1 MLPMMLS
8 QADSGLQRKPLQR
21 SGGQFLIFQL
31 LNKVRAVQITR
42 D

>member
-1 MLPMMLS
+1 MLS
-8 QADSGLQRKPLQR
+8 QAGSGLQRKPPR
-21 SGGQFLIFQL
+21 SGGQFLIFLL